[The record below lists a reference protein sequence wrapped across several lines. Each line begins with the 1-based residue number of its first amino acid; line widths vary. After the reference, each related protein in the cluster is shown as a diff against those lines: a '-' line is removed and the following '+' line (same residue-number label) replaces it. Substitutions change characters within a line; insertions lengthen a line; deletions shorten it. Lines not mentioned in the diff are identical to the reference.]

1 MLGWI
6 VKMFVR
12 WLQLVGL
19 GGLILISGF
28 IGFNI
33 GSLGRVSGQGAQLGL
48 VTENTVMGG
57 AGAAVMAMLL
67 CRTGVVGEPKWAF
80 AITLNAAI
88 AGIVSHHFSYFR
100 PKQLFI
106 RLHYAFIKCRIFSFQ
121 CCATISWKEAL
132 TVLSDSM
139 IKSSLV

>member
-1 MLGWI
+1 M
-6 VKMFVR
+6 
-12 WLQLVGL
+12 GL

-33 GSLGRVSGQGAQLGL
+33 GSLGQVSGQGAQLGL
-48 VTENTVMGG
+48 ITENTVMGG

-88 AGIVSHHFSYFR
+88 AGIVSPLHLLYYSYFCFNQWF
-100 PKQLFI
+100 KMLNDVLF
-106 RLHYAFIKCRIFSFQ
+106 
-121 CCATISWKEAL
+121 
-132 TVLSDSM
+132 
-139 IKSSLV
+139 